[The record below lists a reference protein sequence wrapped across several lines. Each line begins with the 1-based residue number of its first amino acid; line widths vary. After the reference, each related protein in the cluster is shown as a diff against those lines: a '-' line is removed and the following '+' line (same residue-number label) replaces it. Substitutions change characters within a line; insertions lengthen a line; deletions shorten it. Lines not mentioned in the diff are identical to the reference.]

1 MTDEALRRYNFGR
14 ASSRC
19 ELVYGA
25 ERPGY
30 VHLTRDQPATPRGP
44 DVDDAIVQKWIG
56 FMQAAGI
63 GHVLCLLTK
72 EELRFYARPLLES
85 LGASF
90 GDAHVTHVDVASAW
104 QLATLL
110 SCLARAVNANE
121 KIVVFCSTGQSRTAN
136 VLALWLHRQ
145 HALGIAEAIND
156 VVAFAQEART
166 TRKPRVPDVIQ
177 LLLGHGSSTE
187 TSSTPPPPPPSAR
200 LNSSRPNSSRL
211 ASSSSI
217 GLGDES
223 VDWCFLHM
231 GGALDRRSVSTGRFG
246 EKTQLE
252 IGDSCV
258 RQILSVG
265 HYSRGYE
272 AISVCKR
279 EGADITLADRKALLA
294 ALFRT
299 SASHVVV
306 THGLE
311 TLLESARYV
320 QQNLPTLPKVVVF
333 TGATLPATET
343 ASDATFALGFAVGV
357 CSTLRHGVYIAVHG
371 RVMSAASCL
380 RNERTGFF
388 EELRKSN
395 TTA

>member
-1 MTDEALRRYNFGR
+1 MADEALRRYNFGR

-44 DVDDAIVQKWIG
+44 DVDEATVQKWID

-63 GHVLCLLTK
+63 AHVLCLLTK
-72 EELRFYARPLLES
+72 EELRFYARPLLETF
-85 LGASF
+85 GASF
-90 GDAHVTHVDVASAW
+90 GDANVTHVDVANSW
-104 QLATLL
+104 QLVTLL
-110 SCLARAVNANE
+110 GSMTRAVSASE

-156 VVAFAQEART
+156 VVAFAHEART

-177 LLLGHGSSTE
+177 LLLGHGSTTE
-187 TSSTPPPPPPSAR
+187 SSSVPPPPPSAR

-211 ASSSSI
+211 ASSTSI
-217 GLGDES
+217 GLGDDI
-223 VDWCFLHM
+223 VDWCFLQM
-231 GGALDRRSVSTGRFG
+231 GGAMDRRSVSTGRFG
-246 EKTQLE
+246 ERTQFE
-252 IGDSCV
+252 IGDPCV
-258 RQILSVG
+258 RNILSVG
-265 HYSRGYE
+265 NYSRGYE

-279 EGADITLADRKALLA
+279 EGADVTLADRKALLA

-299 SASHVVV
+299 SASHVIV

-320 QQNLPTLPKVVVF
+320 QQNVPTAPKVIVF

-343 ASDATFALGFAVGV
+343 ASDATFALGFAIGV
-357 CSTLRHGVYIAVHG
+357 CSTLRHGVYVAAHG
-371 RVMSAASCL
+371 RVMPAGSCL
-380 RNERTGFF
+380 RNERTGYF
-388 EELRKSN
+388 EELPKSK
-395 TTA
+395 A